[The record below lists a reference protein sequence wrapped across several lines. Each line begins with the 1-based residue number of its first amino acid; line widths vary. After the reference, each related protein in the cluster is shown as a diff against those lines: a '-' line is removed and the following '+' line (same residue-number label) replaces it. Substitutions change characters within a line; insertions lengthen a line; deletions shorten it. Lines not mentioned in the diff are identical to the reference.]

1 MPGPATP
8 RWMPVY
14 ENNVIAQVCE
24 GVWTPHAESVLETMK
39 EHHPS
44 FPSCKTQHFRR
55 RGNCCYLGGTREAI
69 KFIEH
74 FMDCEPSIRSRRE
87 TEDVNIPNPIWN
99 GYRHVLWKTGSQK
112 HQFALWVIAPE
123 DLTNCSD
130 PRGMWWPCMRWPD
143 CSRSQQPYGSSDQT
157 DNAGSQREWWKTN
170 KGETGGETWSMWK
183 WQQ

>member
-1 MPGPATP
+1 MIGAFFNWGKQKVSICMPGPATP

-14 ENNVIAQVCE
+14 EDNVIAQVCE

-74 FMDCEPSIRSRRE
+74 FMDCESSIRSRRE
-87 TEDVNIPNPIWN
+87 TEDVNIPNPFWN
-99 GYRHVLWKTGSQK
+99 GYRHILWKTGSQK
-112 HQFALWVIAPE
+112 QQFALRVIAPE
-123 DLTNCSD
+123 DLMNSWLSPGRYMRSTAAKELNCKLA
-130 PRGMWWPCMRWPD
+130 CK
-143 CSRSQQPYGSSDQT
+143 
-157 DNAGSQREWWKTN
+157 AVK
-170 KGETGGETWSMWK
+170 
-183 WQQ
+183 